1 MPGAHVRTVYNLAHL
16 GGTLARSLFLPAA
29 LYRDTFIIQTLSP
42 GKRIRILLLVG
53 RHRGAEPGFKGLYS
67 EVASWCG
74 CAGRAN
80 TANVALVGVCRWW
93 MMGLPGQPATTV
105 RSRRHP
111 RTATAG
117 SRHRQRAATTLCSCH
132 RPRTATAGSRHR
144 QRAATTLCSR
154 HRPRTATAGSRHRQ
168 RAATTLCSRHRP
180 RTATAGSRHRQRT
193 TVGMQRWPTHG
204 LRRSA
209 HGSLLARGR
218 SPRISSGA

>member
-1 MPGAHVRTVYNLAHL
+1 MPGAHNVRTVYNLAHL

-53 RHRGAEPGFKGLYS
+53 RHRGAKPGFKGLYS

-117 SRHRQRAATTLCSCH
+117 SRHRQRAATTLCS
-132 RPRTATAGSRHR
+132 
-144 QRAATTLCSR
+144 
-154 HRPRTATAGSRHRQ
+154 
-168 RAATTLCSRHRP
+168 RHRP